1 MKVNKTLIQI
11 AATYGVSVADV
22 RRDIQ
27 EALDEGWNNPD
38 PEVHEYWRKIPSRSE
53 KPTIEEVITFMTRE
67 TKRKTPHNSLSYF

>member
-27 EALDEGWNNPD
+27 EALDDGWNNPN
-38 PEVHEYWRKIPSRSE
+38 PEVHEYWRKIPSRYE
-53 KPTIEEVITFMTRE
+53 KPTLEEVIDFIVKE
-67 TKRKTPHNSLSYF
+67 NKRNRVL